1 MKKALLILVAVA
13 LACSRE
19 SSPPTTATAAK
30 RPSRRA
36 ARRAVP
42 AEETPAQAS
51 TDVGAAMP
59 AYQAALL
66 DGTPFDLTAERAKH
80 VVFLN
85 VWATWCGPC
94 RFEIPELDKM
104 HAKYAPRGFEVVG
117 ASVDE
122 SGADAVKAFVK
133 EQSIHYPIVLDP
145 AGKIANVLQTTV
157 LPTSV
162 LIDRNGKIVWRRIGA
177 LTGPEPALDAAIE
190 KALK

>member
-1 MKKALLILVAVA
+1 MRKTLLILVAVA

-19 SSPPTTATAAK
+19 SYPPTTAAK
-30 RPSRRA
+30 KP
-36 ARRAVP
+36 ARRP
-42 AEETPAQAS
+42 ARRTVIPEETPSQAS

-66 DGTPFDLTAERAKH
+66 DGTPFDLAAERGKH

-94 RFEIPELDKM
+94 RFEIPELEKM

-117 ASVDE
+117 VSVDE
-122 SGADAVKAFVK
+122 SGADAVKAFAK
-133 EQSIHYPIVLDP
+133 EQSIHYPIALDP

-162 LIDRNGKIVWRRIGA
+162 LIDRNGKIIWRRIGA

>member
-1 MKKALLILVAVA
+1 MRKALLIVVAVA

-19 SSPPTTATAAK
+19 SSPPTTTAAK
-30 RPSRRA
+30 KPPRRA
-36 ARRAVP
+36 AKRVVV
-42 AEETPAQAS
+42 AEETTTQAS

-66 DGTPFDLTAERAKH
+66 DGTPFDLSAERGKH

-94 RFEIPELDKM
+94 RFEIPELEKM

-117 ASVDE
+117 VSVDE
-122 SGADAVKAFVK
+122 SGADAVKSFAK
-133 EQSIHYPIVLDP
+133 EQSIGYPIVLDP